1 MDQTSLLISP
11 NAYNAWQVERVI
23 ETTAQAGETAAQ
35 AQTRS
40 AVIIEMFK
48 CLAPGDPVESM
59 IACHCVELRFMS
71 QAAMRD
77 ANNPA
82 LDPKTLKAMRASAM
96 SISRTLQTWLTK
108 LKAMQVQN
116 EKRAVEMQRDQ
127 PGQAKEPED
136 ERRARPRRPMVT
148 PRTEP
153 TLPLYTPP
161 LPPDFAGFA
170 LDHVRAPPMQ
180 DTRPEETLPSLVP
193 E

>member
-11 NAYNAWQVERVI
+11 EAYNAWQVRRVI
-23 ETTAQAGETAAQ
+23 DTTAQAGETAAE

-77 ANNPA
+77 ANDPA

-96 SISRTLQTWLTK
+96 SISGKLQSWITK

-116 EKRAVEMQRDQ
+116 EKRAVEKQTDQ
-127 PGQAKEPED
+127 PRQAMEQPD
-136 ERRARPRRPMVT
+136 RAPPPRHPMAT
-148 PRTEP
+148 PSTKP
-153 TLPLYTPP
+153 MPPPYTPP
-161 LPPDFAGFA
+161 LPPDFADITLDNPRNAAAAFA
-170 LDHVRAPPMQ
+170 ADRRRCHVG
-180 DTRPEETLPSLVP
+180 
-193 E
+193 